1 MSKYKHDLSDLI
13 NNKIRTNLTSD
24 LINYAIRA
32 NFISD
37 LMNID
42 SSLPTENEEKFYYTV
57 TEKLMQKLTR
67 ISESV
72 L

>member
-32 NFISD
+32 NSISD

-42 SSLPTENEEKFYYTV
+42 SFYKFYYTV